1 LGSSGYVGKIA
12 EWNKK
17 LEEIV
22 SASKPNSLEGIE
34 KITQHWLLA
43 QSNLTEDDTLV
54 YKKAEVTVVKEKA
67 LEVAAKQR
75 LDLFKSDREND
86 QLNTPL
92 GNPEHTGHI
101 RGIGS
106 QMS

>member
-1 LGSSGYVGKIA
+1 
-12 EWNKK
+12 
-17 LEEIV
+17 
-22 SASKPNSLEGIE
+22 
-34 KITQHWLLA
+34 
-43 QSNLTEDDTLV
+43 LTEDDTLV
-54 YKKAEVTVVKEKA
+54 YKKAEITVVKEKA